1 MYTRMKGVT
10 DPLDERVKAR
20 IVGRDGFDPGYVSSG
35 SEHSGQD
42 GDGVISPSLS
52 NIFFGFNGDAGDS
65 VPEDAECAEYI
76 IGERDPSISDSNE
89 VNVDL
94 IEPILRDQ
102 RDLFQKVL
110 LAHVMRG
117 LQVFSCAKSSKQ
129 TVRRNVMAF
138 LRNFGYNVAICK
150 TKWDSSGGLT
160 SGNHEFIDVIRP
172 EQNMRYFIDLEFA
185 SEFEIARPTESYECL
200 QKCLPAVFV
209 GTSDTLKQ
217 ILKVMSDAA
226 KRSLKRKGLLLP
238 PWRKHRFMQNKWLGT
253 YRRTTNIF
261 PASFSSTSPVNQCY
275 SVKCR
280 AVGFDAGVN
289 GGGVLLP
296 ATAAR
301 TR

>member
-1 MYTRMKGVT
+1 M
-10 DPLDERVKAR
+10 KAR
-20 IVGRDGFDPGYVSSG
+20 IVGRDAFDPGYVSSG
-35 SEHSGQD
+35 SEHSAHD
-42 GDGVISPSLS
+42 GDDDISPGLS
-52 NIFFGFNGDAGDS
+52 NLFFGFNGDAGDS
-65 VPEDAECAEYI
+65 VPEGLECSEDN
-76 IGERDPSISDSNE
+76 GDRDPSICDSNE
-89 VNVDL
+89 VKVDS

-102 RDLFQKVL
+102 GDLFQKVL

-117 LQVFSCAKSSKQ
+117 LQVFSCVKSSKQ

-160 SGNHEFIDVIRP
+160 AGNHEFIDVIRP
-172 EQNMRYFIDLEFA
+172 EENTRYFVDLDFA
-185 SEFEIARPTESYECL
+185 SEFEIARPTEPYERL

-209 GTSDTLKQ
+209 GTSDILKQ
-217 ILKVMSDAA
+217 LLKVMSDGA
-226 KRSLKRKGLLLP
+226 KRSLKRRGLLLP
-238 PWRKHRFMQNKWLGT
+238 PWRKHRFMQNKWLGS

-261 PASFSSTSPVNQCY
+261 PASFSPTSTTVNQCY

-280 AVGFDAGVN
+280 AIGFDAGVN

-296 ATAAR
+296 ATAR

>member
-1 MYTRMKGVT
+1 MYARIKRVT

-20 IVGRDGFDPGYVSSG
+20 IVGRDGFDPGYLSSG
-35 SEHSGQD
+35 SEHSAHY
-42 GDGVISPSLS
+42 GDDVISPSLS
-52 NIFFGFNGDAGDS
+52 NLFFGFNGDAGDS
-65 VPEDAECAEYI
+65 VPEGSECYDEDN
-76 IGERDPSISDSNE
+76 GERDPSVSDSNE

-117 LQVFSCAKSSKQ
+117 LQVFSCAKSSKP

-160 SGNHEFIDVIRP
+160 AGNHEFIDVIQP
-172 EQNMRYFIDLEFA
+172 EQNMRYFIDLDFA
-185 SEFEIARPTESYECL
+185 SEFEIARPTESYERL

-209 GTSDTLKQ
+209 GTCDTLKK
-217 ILKVMSDAA
+217 ILKVMSDGA
-226 KRSLKRKGLLLP
+226 KRSLKRRGLLLP

-280 AVGFDAGVN
+280 AVGFDAG
-289 GGGVLLP
+289 GVLFP
-296 ATAAR
+296 ATATR

>member
-1 MYTRMKGVT
+1 MYTRMKRVT

-35 SEHSGQD
+35 SEHSAHD
-42 GDGVISPSLS
+42 RDDVISPGLS
-52 NIFFGFNGDAGDS
+52 NLFFGFNGDS
-65 VPEDAECAEYI
+65 VPEGVECSEDN
-76 IGERDPSISDSNE
+76 GERDPSISDSNE

-129 TVRRNVMAF
+129 TVGRNVMAY
-138 LRNFGYNVAICK
+138 LINFGYNVAICK

-160 SGNHEFIDVIRP
+160 AGNHEFIDVIRP
-172 EQNMRYFIDLEFA
+172 EQNTRYFIDLDFA
-185 SEFEIARPTESYECL
+185 SEFEIARPTESYERL
-200 QKCLPAVFV
+200 QKCLPVVFV
-209 GTSDTLKQ
+209 GTSDILKQ
-217 ILKVMSDAA
+217 ILKVMSDGA
-226 KRSLKRKGLLLP
+226 KRSLKRRGLLLP

-261 PASFSSTSPVNQCY
+261 PASFSSASTVNQRY

-280 AVGFDAGVN
+280 AIGFDAGVD

-296 ATAAR
+296 ATAR